1 MPTVNLGSK
10 YLLGNLEE
18 GVLTVRLDRPERR
31 NACTIEMYHGIKKA
45 AVIAEK
51 DRAIDLLVVTGTGDV
66 FCPGGEMGG
75 KHEEGETIDRETD
88 RWDLIPFIQLERCPK
103 TVITAVNGLCQGGG
117 LNMVLMSDLSIVSD
131 RAQFRAP
138 ELLRGVA
145 DCWLSARLASRIGV
159 ARAKYLMFA
168 APTFAAAEAGA
179 MGLVSRV
186 VPHADFDR
194 ALAETIAQV
203 RLTAPDARR
212 AVKRDINRNLPR
224 IDLEMFGESLASEE
238 VAEGFRAFIEKR
250 KPRWAERPPE

>member
-1 MPTVNLGSK
+1 MSKVNLGSK
-10 YLLGNLEE
+10 HLHGNLED

-45 AVIAEK
+45 AVLAEQ
-51 DRAIDLLVVTGTGDV
+51 DPEIDILVITGTGDV

-75 KHEEGETIDRETD
+75 KHEEDPKLDRETD

-131 RAQFRAP
+131 RAEFRAP

-145 DCWLSARLASRIGV
+145 DCWLSARLASRVGV
-159 ARAKYLMFA
+159 ARAKYLLFA
-168 APTFAAAEAGA
+168 APRCSAAEAAA

-194 ALAETIAQV
+194 ALGETIEQV

-224 IDLEMFGESLASEE
+224 VDLEMFADSLASEE
-238 VAEGFRAFIEKR
+238 VAEGFRSFIEKR
-250 KPRWAERPPE
+250 KPRWAPK